1 MLAIFASALLSCV
14 CASHW
19 QDQVPIVPPVSAQET
34 SDPFWVP
41 PELATFVR
49 DNVPAAI
56 GDRHRAEALMNILVS
71 PEGNGGLGIQYAND
85 RTRTIAEAWLE
96 RKANCLTLTMMYAV
110 LAKQLNIS
118 VGFAESLGASNWSRV
133 GDMVLKEK
141 HMVALVNWNPPN
153 VLVADFLVRGRTSA
167 KYGSYFLNKMTDAR
181 AKSLFYSNLAVESL
195 LAGDLDGAAVR
206 VKQALDT
213 DPTSP
218 QAWNVKGSIEKTQRN
233 TVEAEKSYKNAIR
246 HNPND
251 VTAIGNLASLYRSEG
266 YLEEAIRLR
275 TLEGRLRKMDP
286 YYQAFLAAEAME
298 KSDYKKA
305 GRLIQRAIKIHPN
318 DSDFYLTLSNIYKA
332 QDKHA
337 KALQALVKA
346 RSHAIQERAEY
357 LDALI
362 QAFESGQAG

>member
-1 MLAIFASALLSCV
+1 MLAVFASALLSCM
-14 CASHW
+14 CAG
-19 QDQVPIVPPVSAQET
+19 VPPVSAQET

-41 PELATFVR
+41 PELTVFIR
-49 DNVPAAI
+49 DNIPATG
-56 GDRHRAEALMNILVS
+56 GDRQKAEALMDILAF
-71 PEGNGGLGIQYAND
+71 PEDRGGLGFQYSND
-85 RTRTIAEAWLE
+85 RTRTIAEAWQE
-96 RKANCLTLTMMYAV
+96 RKANCLTLTMMYAA
-110 LAKQLNIS
+110 LAKQLHMS

-141 HMVALVNWNPPN
+141 HMVAIVNWNPPN

-195 LAGDLDGAAVR
+195 VAGDMEGATVR

-218 QAWNVKGSIEKTQRN
+218 QAWNVKGAIAKSQRN
-233 TVEAEKSYKNAIR
+233 AVEAEKSYKNAIR

-266 YLEEAIRLR
+266 YLEEAIQLR
-275 TLEGRLRKMDP
+275 ALEGRLRRMDP

-305 GRLIQRAIKIHPN
+305 GKLIQRAIKIHPN
-318 DSDFYLTLSNIYKA
+318 DSDFYLTLSNIYRA
-332 QDKHA
+332 QDKNE

-357 LDALI
+357 LDELI
-362 QAFESGQAG
+362 QTFESSLAG